1 MSVKPVALICLVA
14 FILCNATQ
22 PIELPSS
29 RMITDQV
36 LSALGSRMHAGGY
49 VLFSNASTF
58 GRVTRQWNAR
68 FDSVRPRAAIYCMD
82 HQEVEETILTLNHYD
97 DCYTVRSAG
106 HSFPGYATLQGCVLV
121 DVSNLRST
129 RYDAETSRVIIG
141 PGVTF
146 WDFTTFLGSIN
157 RTTTHGFGPTVAF
170 GGYTQGGGVG
180 LTHRKYGLAIDNL
193 LAATVVL
200 PNGTTVEANHTSHSD
215 LFWALRGGGGGN
227 WGTVTQYT
235 FQTYDASDP
244 VLYVMFSWKFK
255 KELVQETGN
264 VWQQYFKDNH
274 DPDFGLYW
282 RITGN
287 PVLGELGTT
296 IQIYGIWTGEL
307 DAGHTVMNDYIAL
320 FPTAPHSHEITP
332 MAIDTAYKKFM
343 GPFKSTP
350 HTGFFLQSRLLQ
362 NPLEPAAFPK
372 LADQL
377 DKLHFLK
384 TFALIWMD
392 PFGGKVNQVNASSTA
407 FPWRDAFANFAI
419 FVFYLQEDGHGW
431 GNTEEQA
438 RDWMAETWSGLEP
451 HMGKSSVYINF
462 CFDNATTGQN
472 PNWQDAYY
480 GDNLRRL
487 QSVKARY
494 DPINKMSFPQS
505 VAPVYT
511 PL

>member
-1 MSVKPVALICLVA
+1 M
-14 FILCNATQ
+14 
-22 PIELPSS
+22 
-29 RMITDQV
+29 
-36 LSALGSRMHAGGY
+36 G
-49 VLFSNASTF
+49 
-58 GRVTRQWNAR
+58 
-68 FDSVRPRAAIYCMD
+68 
-82 HQEVEETILTLNHYD
+82 
-97 DCYTVRSAG
+97 
-106 HSFPGYATLQGCVLV
+106 
-121 DVSNLRST
+121 
-129 RYDAETSRVIIG
+129 
-141 PGVTF
+141 
-146 WDFTTFLGSIN
+146 
-157 RTTTHGFGPTVAF
+157 
-170 GGYTQGGGVG
+170 
-180 LTHRKYGLAIDNL
+180 AIDNL

-200 PNGTTVEANHTSHSD
+200 PNGTTVEANHTSHTD

-235 FQTYDASDP
+235 FQTYDAGD
-244 VLYVMFSWKFK
+244 
-255 KELVQETGN
+255 
-264 VWQQYFKDNH
+264 
-274 DPDFGLYW
+274 
-282 RITGN
+282 

-296 IQIYGIWTGEL
+296 IQIYGIWTGKL
-307 DAGHTVMNDYIAL
+307 DAGRTVMKDYIAL
-320 FPTAPHSHEITP
+320 FPTAPHSQEITP

-362 NPLEPAAFPK
+362 NPLESAAFPK
-372 LADQL
+372 LAEQL

-419 FVFYLQEDGHGW
+419 FVFYLEEDGLSW

-438 RDWMAETWSGLEP
+438 RDWMAETWGGLEP

-487 QSVKARY
+487 QSIKARY
-494 DPINKMSFPQS
+494 DPNNKMSFPQS
-505 VAPVYT
+505 VTSLHASLRFKIRVVLT
-511 PL
+511 TLL